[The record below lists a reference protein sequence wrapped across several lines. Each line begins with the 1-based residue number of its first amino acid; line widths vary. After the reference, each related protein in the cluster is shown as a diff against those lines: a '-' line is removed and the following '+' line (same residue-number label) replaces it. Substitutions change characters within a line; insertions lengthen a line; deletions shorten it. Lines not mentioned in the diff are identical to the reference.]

1 MSTFRQEPNFP
12 IDLSGIPTQLGG
24 RVKWLVTIVVVVVAF
39 FLLAF
44 LRGIYTDW
52 LWFGAIDFRSVYVT
66 VLITRVVL
74 FVIGA
79 IVFGIAV
86 GASLYVTNRVS
97 RGPEEIPLPPA
108 TRDLIKKLVYWGTIV
123 GAIVLSVIF
132 GVLAAGD
139 WEIFLRFTN
148 SALFNVDDPV
158 FGKDISFYVFTMPLY
173 EFLQEWLFTA
183 VIAIAL
189 ASAGLYFINF
199 SLRGVG
205 LLITP
210 GLRVHGSIMAAI
222 LMLAL
227 ALNHWLDRWGLLLS
241 DQGAVYGAA
250 YADVNARMPAQL
262 ILTIIAIAA
271 AVLILVNAYQRGI
284 RLLIAGVALWG
295 VAAILLGIV
304 WPNAVQRL
312 TVRPNEFAR
321 EGTYITRNIDLTRLG
336 FGLDTI
342 SEQPYPADS
351 VLSLGIV
358 DDNSQTVDNIRLW
371 DHAPISNV
379 YKQIQLIR
387 PYYDFNDADVDR
399 YTVDGEFRQVMLAA
413 REVAQEKLN
422 PDAQTWVNTRLRFT
436 HGFGVAMSP
445 VTEFGSDG
453 RPEFFAKDIPPD
465 GVIQIKTDGQTT
477 QPETVIENPRI
488 YYGERTDD
496 YVVVN
501 TNTDELDYQ
510 AEGSELRSTKYFG
523 SGGVPISSFVNRAAY
538 AWEFLDVNLLIT
550 GEITDESKIQ
560 YRRQVQERISTIAP
574 FLDLDHDPYI
584 VAAEGGLFWVQD
596 AYTTSDRF
604 PYSDPADG
612 GFNYIRNSVK
622 ITVDAFNGTVKFYVW
637 EPTDPV
643 IQAYQGM
650 FPKLFT
656 SKDEMPQS
664 IQTHVRYPR
673 DLFEAQAEKYLR
685 YHMLDPQDFY
695 NLEDIWSIPTEKFGQ
710 AATDLQ
716 PVEPYY
722 AIMKIPEE
730 DREEFVLLLPYTRNE
745 PPIMAGWLAARN
757 DGEHYGK
764 LLAFDFPKDRQVDG
778 PEQIEAKIDNDPTI
792 SEWFT
797 LRCQEGSFCIRGNLL
812 VLPMES
818 DGQFSILYAEP
829 VYLQAEG
836 VEFPELKQV
845 ILATQQDVVMEAS
858 VSEALAALLGASDRP
873 GPVDGEPSTGEPGLP
888 AETVQEGINAL
899 RDALRA
905 LQEGISG
912 IERAIQELSDIAGE
926 Q

>member
-1 MSTFRQEPNFP
+1 M
-12 IDLSGIPTQLGG
+12 SGIPTQLGG
-24 RVKWLVTIVVVVVAF
+24 RVRWLVIIVSVVVAF

-44 LRGIYTDW
+44 LRGLYTDW
-52 LWFGAIDFRSVYVT
+52 LWFGALDFRSVYIT
-66 VLITRVVL
+66 VLVTRVAL
-74 FVIGA
+74 FLVGA
-79 IVFGIAV
+79 IVFGIAL
-86 GASLYVTNRVS
+86 GASLYVTNRIS

-108 TRDLIKKLVYWGTIV
+108 TRDLIKKLIYWGTIV
-123 GAIVLSVIF
+123 GAVVLSVIF

-148 SALFNVDDPV
+148 SVTFNVDDPV
-158 FGKDISFYVFTMPLY
+158 FGKDVSFYVFTMPMY
-173 EFLQEWLFTA
+173 EFIQQWLLTA
-183 VIAIAL
+183 VVAIAL
-189 ASAGLYFINF
+189 ASGGLYFINF
-199 SLRGVG
+199 SFRGVG
-205 LLITP
+205 LLLTS
-210 GLRVHGSIMAAI
+210 GLRVHASVLAAI
-222 LMLAL
+222 LMLVI

-241 DQGAVYGAA
+241 DHGAVYGAA
-250 YADVNARMPAQL
+250 YTDVNARMPAQL

-284 RLLIAGVALWG
+284 RLLIGGVALWG

-321 EGTYITRNIDLTRLG
+321 EGTYITRNIDLTRVG
-336 FGLDTI
+336 FGLDGI
-342 SEQPYPADS
+342 SEQPYSADA
-351 VLSLGIV
+351 VLSPDIV
-358 DDNSQTVDNIRLW
+358 ADNLQTVDNIRLW
-371 DHAPISNV
+371 DHTPISNV

-399 YTVDGEFRQVMLAA
+399 YTVDGEVRQVMLAA

-436 HGFGVAMSP
+436 HGFGFAMSP

-453 RPEFFAKDIPPD
+453 RPEFFAKDIPSD
-465 GVIQIKTDGQTT
+465 GVIQVKTDLQTSE
-477 QPETVIENPRI
+477 PETVIENPRI
-488 YYGERTDD
+488 YYGERTDE
-496 YVVVN
+496 YVIVN

-510 AEGSELRSTKYFG
+510 AEGSELKSTKYFG
-523 SGGVPISSFVNRAAY
+523 SGGVPIGSLINRAAY
-538 AWEFLDVNLLIT
+538 AWEFLDVNVLIT
-550 GEITDESKIQ
+550 GEITDESKLQ
-560 YRRQVQERISTIAP
+560 YRRQIQERISTIAP
-574 FLDLDHDPYI
+574 FLMLDRDPYI
-584 VAAEGGLFWVQD
+584 VAAEGQLFWMQD
-596 AYTTSDRF
+596 AYTNTDRF
-604 PYSDPADG
+604 PYSDPSDA

-622 ITVDAFNGTVKFYVW
+622 ITVDAFNGTVKFHVW
-637 EPTDPV
+637 DPTDPV
-643 IQAYQGM
+643 IQAYEGM
-650 FPKLFT
+650 FPKLFV
-656 SKDEMPQS
+656 SRDEMPQS
-664 IQTHVRYPR
+664 LQTHVRYPR
-673 DLFEAQAEKYLR
+673 DLFEIQAEKYLR

-722 AIMKIPEE
+722 VIMKIPGE

-812 VLPMES
+812 VLPMAS
-818 DGQFSILYAEP
+818 GDQFSILYAEP

-836 VEFPELKQV
+836 VEFPELAQV
-845 ILATQQDVVMEAS
+845 ILATQQNVVMEAS
-858 VSEALAALLGASDRP
+858 VSEALAALIGTSVP
-873 GPVDGEPSTGEPGLP
+873 SGPVDGQPPSTGEPAVP
-888 AETVQEGINAL
+888 AETIQEGI
-899 RDALRA
+899 DA
-905 LQEGISG
+905 LQEALRSLLEGISE
-912 IERAIQELSDIAGE
+912 IERAIQGLSDVAGE